1 MTLTITSEMKCSML
15 MEVDNTDHNI
25 KDEMFNADGG
35 RQH

>member
-1 MTLTITSEMKCSML
+1 MKCSML

-25 KDEMFNADGG
+25 RDEMFNDDGG